1 MVLNLT
7 ESDLN
12 NPDVLGEKL
21 IQLAEIVVRKHFY
34 ASVKEKDDL
43 VSVGV
48 LKALQLIQGN
58 SWTKQKG
65 SFVNYIYSGMRN
77 DMHNYLYHQNKFS
90 IIDIDAMIDTPSDT
104 DVEDCYLSSVSCDID
119 YGLIHSVCINFTCS
133 FGNDIE
139 LLVLHQMSELGY
151 TIRNTCGNIRYD
163 FNTVS
168 RCSPI
173 LREQYGKEVEDDVL
187 GRIIG
192 LILWKKR
199 DRELVN

>member
-7 ESDLN
+7 ENDLN

-34 ASVKEKDDL
+34 ASVRDKDDL

-139 LLVLHQMSELGY
+139 TLVLHKISELGY
-151 TIRNTCGNIRYD
+151 TIRNIGNHTRYD
-163 FNTVS
+163 SVTVS
-168 RCSPI
+168 RCNSI
-173 LREQYGKEVEDDVL
+173 LREQYGEDVEEDVI

-192 LILWKKR
+192 LILWKKK
-199 DRELVN
+199 DRESL